1 MEEPNYYAII
11 PASVRYD
18 KNLLKGSTLLYGEIT
33 ALSNKKGFCWASDS
47 YFAELYGVDKRSI
60 QRWLSSLEDNGYIKR
75 IVERDGKQ
83 IKNRFIKL
91 CDKNVTTLVTKTSY
105 PSDKN
110 VTTPTDKNVREN
122 NTSINTTNNNTSRF
136 ESVWEL
142 YPKKAGKS
150 NAKKAFDKAIKL
162 GVSVELIKQK
172 IGEYN
177 QQIAFKKTDRQ
188 YIKNGSTWFNQAGW
202 EDEYE
207 TGNPVKSTKAARV
220 TSDPVQ
226 FNNRYDTVKEQ
237 YIKKFGYGDMPLPTM
252 MPAPD
257 NKHAWE
263 LLMAG
268 DDELLNKLKEVVE
281 RNV

>member
-91 CDKNVTTLVTKTSY
+91 CDKNVTTLTTKTSY

-110 VTTPTDKNVREN
+110 VSTPSDKNVREN

-142 YPKKAGKS
+142 YPKKSGKS
-150 NAKKAFDKAIKL
+150 NAKKAFDKAVKS
-162 GVSVELIKQK
+162 GVSVELIKRK

-207 TGNPVKSTKAARV
+207 TGNPVKSTKAAKV

-226 FNNRYDTVKEQ
+226 FNNRYDTVKDQ

-257 NKHAWE
+257 NTRAWE

>member
-1 MEEPNYYAII
+1 M
-11 PASVRYD
+11 
-18 KNLLKGSTLLYGEIT
+18 
-33 ALSNKKGFCWASDS
+33 
-47 YFAELYGVDKRSI
+47 
-60 QRWLSSLEDNGYIKR
+60 
-75 IVERDGKQ
+75 
-83 IKNRFIKL
+83 
-91 CDKNVTTLVTKTSY
+91 
-105 PSDKN
+105 
-110 VTTPTDKNVREN
+110 
-122 NTSINTTNNNTSRF
+122 
-136 ESVWEL
+136 

-150 NAKKAFDKAIKL
+150 NAKKAFDKAVKS

-207 TGNPVKSTKAARV
+207 TGSQVKSTKAAKT

-226 FNNRYDTVKEQ
+226 FNNRYDTVKDQ
-237 YIKKFGYGDMPLPTM
+237 YIKKFGYGDPPLPTM

-257 NKHAWE
+257 NTHAWE